1 MENALKRANFVVV
14 DVHFLNFSHD
24 LALGRN
30 VANYTP
36 PPNVQQMERDLAP
49 LAELLPQTDLSYGEY
64 APVWGWN
71 VSFVNRLRAAGYSH
85 LPTDAQLAEIRRLS
99 SRLTAVEMLPAIRR
113 CLPQGLTVG
122 RSCFVSEN
130 LASACQGWMPGVK
143 RSILKAPYSGS
154 GRGLRLVESSML
166 AAPDTMSPNLKA
178 WISRCLRE
186 QGGVVV
192 EPYYNKVADFALE
205 FVVTPSGVEYL
216 GLSVF
221 VTNGNNVYS
230 FNYIAPQPYLW
241 QKIEKLVP
249 ALDRRQLITAVGD
262 ELQARLAGH
271 YLGPVGVDMMVV
283 DDCHTLAVHPC
294 VEVNVRRTMGELSL
308 HLLPL
313 MADGAEG
320 RFRLLFNKSNAALR
334 REISAMSQPR
344 YDERGGLVGGTR
356 LLTPV
361 ADDTSYVA
369 MLEA

>member
-1 MENALKRANFVVV
+1 
-14 DVHFLNFSHD
+14 
-24 LALGRN
+24 
-30 VANYTP
+30 
-36 PPNVQQMERDLAP
+36 
-49 LAELLPQTDLSYGEY
+49 
-64 APVWGWN
+64 
-71 VSFVNRLRAAGYSH
+71 
-85 LPTDAQLAEIRRLS
+85 
-99 SRLTAVEMLPAIRR
+99 
-113 CLPQGLTVG
+113 
-122 RSCFVSEN
+122 
-130 LASACQGWMPGVK
+130 
-143 RSILKAPYSGS
+143 
-154 GRGLRLVESSML
+154 
-166 AAPDTMSPNLKA
+166 
-178 WISRCLRE
+178 
-186 QGGVVV
+186 VVV

-221 VTNGNNVYS
+221 VTHGNNVYS

-283 DDCHTLAVHPC
+283 DDCHALAVHPC